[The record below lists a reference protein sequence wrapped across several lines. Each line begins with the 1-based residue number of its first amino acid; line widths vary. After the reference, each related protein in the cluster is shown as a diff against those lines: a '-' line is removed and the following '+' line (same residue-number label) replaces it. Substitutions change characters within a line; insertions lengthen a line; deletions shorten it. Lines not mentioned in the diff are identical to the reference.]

1 MSTVKINFVDALTTS
16 FAWGIKNFLSIV
28 GAVVLWT
35 LTAWIPYLNIGT
47 TIALMT
53 IPIEISKGKVISP
66 AFIFDSKYRKYMG
79 EFFILNGLK
88 FQAMM
93 IGYALFI
100 IPGII
105 IGLSW
110 SLSNFLLIDKGANPM
125 QALSESNKATDG
137 NKLAMFLSM
146 FAIGIVLMILIWIFG
161 YLGVIGSILAFIVMI
176 LSTPIFF
183 SLSAYFYKTLILD
196 LETE

>member
-146 FAIGIVLMILIWIFG
+146 FAIGIVLMILIWIFR